1 MTVVTLII
9 LIISI
14 VCHEMGHA
22 GVATIL
28 GDPTAK
34 KKGRLSLNPVV
45 HLDIMGSLVIPA
57 ILWITN
63 ASFLFGWAKP
73 VPINPTYFRSQNRG
87 MMLVALAGP
96 MVNFV
101 LMGIGWTIMSFTVEY
116 PEWFQMA
123 LSLYMIN
130 AVLMIFNLIPIPPL
144 DGSRIIGGFLPN
156 NIALYWQ
163 RLDPYGM
170 LLVVGLIIS
179 GGVDHILSYFIPL
192 VSKIIST
199 IINSIGIIGS

>member
-1 MTVVTLII
+1 
-9 LIISI
+9 
-14 VCHEMGHA
+14 
-22 GVATIL
+22 
-28 GDPTAK
+28 
-34 KKGRLSLNPVV
+34 
-45 HLDIMGSLVIPA
+45 
-57 ILWITN
+57 
-63 ASFLFGWAKP
+63 
-73 VPINPTYFRSQNRG
+73 
-87 MMLVALAGP
+87 MLVALAGP

-170 LLVVGLIIS
+170 LLVVGLYIGETIFLGCKVNMYLLIWFE
-179 GGVDHILSYFIPL
+179 GGFFI
-192 VSKIIST
+192 
-199 IINSIGIIGS
+199 